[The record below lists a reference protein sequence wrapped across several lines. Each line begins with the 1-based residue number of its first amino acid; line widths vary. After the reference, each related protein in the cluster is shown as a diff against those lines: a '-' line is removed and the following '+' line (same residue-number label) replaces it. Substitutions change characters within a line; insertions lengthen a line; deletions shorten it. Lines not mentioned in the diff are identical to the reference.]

1 MSNEE
6 RWKWELDPD
15 EFHGRQERQEWEEL
29 KEEANREEEKHSKRL
44 EEDYYLDLFPEEE
57 NE

>member
-57 NE
+57 